1 MTWTRLALALSALP
15 LLVATSCTQ
24 DGTGYERG
32 LPPPVEGSPVDLYK
46 IVPGDVLGIEGGE
59 QKELSKESVRV
70 DERGEVNLLYIGKI
84 QASGKTMSEL
94 EAAINDAYIESG
106 NYEAPQVSIAVLTLY
121 YFVDG
126 QVMDPGKK
134 PYLREITLYRAIV
147 DAGGFTPF
155 AAPARVIL
163 MRPAADGGNKVYKI
177 NVRRIMQGAPD
188 TVVILPNDV
197 IRIPKSVF

>member
-15 LLVATSCTQ
+15 LLVATSCTL
-24 DGTGYERG
+24 GGPGYERG
-32 LPPPVEGSPVDLYK
+32 LPPPVEGSPVDTYR

-70 DERGEVNLLYIGKI
+70 DERGEINLLYIGKI
-84 QASGKTMSEL
+84 QASGMTMSEL

-106 NYEAPQVSIAVLTLY
+106 NYEDPQVSITVLTLY

-126 QVMDPGKK
+126 QVMDPGRKS
-134 PYLREITLYRAIV
+134 YLREITLYRAIV

-155 AAPARVIL
+155 AAPSRVIL
-163 MRPAADGGNKVYKI
+163 MRPTADGGNKVYKI